1 MGAFFTFFTLFH
13 SFIILFSFF
22 LCYSLTSNFKWPV
35 FHFIDF
41 FFCLIDRL
49 LIPSFSCTSIHCI
62 LQLENLFLSYDFYF
76 FYTSHFAH
84 VLYSW
89 FCWIVFLFLSSSL
102 SFFKTIVLNTLS
114 GKSQFSISLGSVTR
128 KLLCSSD
135 DIQFPWFF
143 VSWGFTLLSLHLK
156 KELSLLVFP
165 DWLQERNTLLQPC

>member
-13 SFIILFSFF
+13 SFILFSFF

-35 FHFIDF
+35 FYFIDF

-49 LIPSFSCTSIHCI
+49 LIPSLSCISIHCI

-89 FCWIVFLFLSSSL
+89 FCWIVFLFPSSSL
-102 SFFKTIVLNTLS
+102 SFFKTIILNTLS
-114 GKSQFSISLGSVTR
+114 GKSQCSISLGSVTR
-128 KLLCSSD
+128 KLLCSSG

-143 VSWGFTLLSLHLK
+143 MFLEVLHCCLCI
-156 KELSLLVFP
+156 
-165 DWLQERNTLLQPC
+165 WRRNYLF